1 MSYIIFKKNSENLT
15 GVVYKIAE
23 NESDLNNINFIKL
36 EHEIIEISEQDFI
49 NIKYYKKAN
58 AKYNNKTVFLEDF
71 ELVFKEKKDLLIYVN
86 NFKNLIKVYLDNNS
100 SHILFSKWNN
110 YYNQLNNL
118 NLDNITYP
126 LNKSLEEYFNDLGQ
140 TSLNPLQLP

>member
-1 MSYIIFKKNSENLT
+1 MSYIIFKRNSENLD
-15 GVVYKIAE
+15 GVVFKIAE
-23 NESDLNNINFIKL
+23 NDSDLNNINFTKS
-36 EHEIIEISEQDFI
+36 EYEIIEISQQDF
-49 NIKYYKKAN
+49 NDIKFYKKHN
-58 AKYNNKTVFLEDF
+58 AKYNNKTVFLENC
-71 ELVFKEKKDLLIYVN
+71 ELIFKEKKDLLIYVN
-86 NFKNLIKVYLDNNS
+86 NFKNLIELYLNSNS

-126 LNKSLEEYFNDLGQ
+126 LNKSLEEYFNDSGQ

>member
-1 MSYIIFKKNSENLT
+1 MHYIIFKKNFENLT

-23 NESDLNNINFIKL
+23 NESDLNNINFIKS
-36 EHEIIEISEQDFI
+36 EHEIIEISEQDFN

-100 SHILFSKWNN
+100 SHILYSRWNN

-140 TSLNPLQLP
+140 PSFNILQLP